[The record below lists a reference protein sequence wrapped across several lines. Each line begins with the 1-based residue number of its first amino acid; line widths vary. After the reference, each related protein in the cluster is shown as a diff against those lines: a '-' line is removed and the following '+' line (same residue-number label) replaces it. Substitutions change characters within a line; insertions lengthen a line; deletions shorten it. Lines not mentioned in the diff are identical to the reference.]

1 MIESKLGIKMYED
14 TDPITGA
21 TVADVV
27 AQAITYLRIEFN
39 KLVRVVE
46 TQQEEIEKLKMQ
58 LSK

>member
-14 TDPITGA
+14 TDSITGA

-46 TQQEEIEKLKMQ
+46 AQQEEIEKLKMQ